1 MSNRSPKRSLLT
13 ERKVRS
19 VIREEINTRYGNN
32 LTARQKAMLE
42 EGILDAMKGLFGG
55 VKSAAGAV
63 GGAALKLAGKAN
75 QAIGNASADM
85 FQALKA
91 AAEPV
96 TKQLQAA
103 GADIAKAFA
112 AGKIPAITAAINKMK
127 DDLEAAEEQLKEL
140 QKNSGEKPAGAKP
153 AAAAAGTPAAVAPAA
168 GTLAAAAPAAGTLAE
183 AMEESL
189 RRKYS
194 LGLISLNEYNIK
206 RRR

>member
-91 AAEPV
+91 AAAPV

-112 AGKIPAITAAINKMK
+112 AGKIPAITVAINKMK
-127 DDLEAAEEQLKEL
+127 ADLGAAEEQLKEL
-140 QKNSGEKPAGAKP
+140 QKKSGE
-153 AAAAAGTPAAVAPAA
+153 
-168 GTLAAAAPAAGTLAE
+168 AAAPAAASAAPAAAGASAAVPAVPATTTA
-183 AMEESL
+183 AVEESL